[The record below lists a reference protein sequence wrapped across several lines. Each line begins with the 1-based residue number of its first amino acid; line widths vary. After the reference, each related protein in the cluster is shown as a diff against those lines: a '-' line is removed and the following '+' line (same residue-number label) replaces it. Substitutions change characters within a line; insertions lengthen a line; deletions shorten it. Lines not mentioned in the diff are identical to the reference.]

1 MSSIYLSRIP
11 DYCKTI
17 MDLINQRGF
26 EAYVVGGAVRDM
38 VMGFE
43 PQDFDIATS
52 ANPKEVV
59 EILNCEGISNSDD
72 YSRHGTI
79 IACID
84 SNQVEITSYRIDGK
98 YSDVRRP
105 DEVLFSRNIE
115 DDCSRRDFT
124 MNSLYLDSNGI
135 IVDHFGGVEDISNK
149 IIRCVGDSRLRFEE
163 DALRILRGLR
173 FEARLG
179 FSIDPETKAGMLQ
192 NLMGLTKIS
201 KERIAEEFTKI
212 ITGKF
217 ASKVI
222 RENVDILAIVLP
234 ELKDAEGF
242 DQKTKYHDSDC
253 LEHTLRT
260 IDNIPLNEFGKREVE
275 LSYAALFHDICK
287 PQVFTVDSEGVGH
300 MKGHPRRSAEL
311 FASWAKEHKLSKKM
325 TSNIETLIRYHD
337 TFNDTDQ
344 VAISRMMAEIPNIL
358 FDKLEILQEA
368 DILAHANY
376 GLDRLQ
382 KLRNQQEIR
391 QNIISKNICVSIKQL
406 AISGDDMIKLGYSGK
421 QIREKLEFALEAVI
435 TGKANN
441 SKEELLSILTRESLN

>member
-1 MSSIYLSRIP
+1 
-11 DYCKTI
+11 
-17 MDLINQRGF
+17 
-26 EAYVVGGAVRDM
+26 
-38 VMGFE
+38 
-43 PQDFDIATS
+43 
-52 ANPKEVV
+52 
-59 EILNCEGISNSDD
+59 
-72 YSRHGTI
+72 
-79 IACID
+79 
-84 SNQVEITSYRIDGK
+84 
-98 YSDVRRP
+98 
-105 DEVLFSRNIE
+105 
-115 DDCSRRDFT
+115 
-124 MNSLYLDSNGI
+124 
-135 IVDHFGGVEDISNK
+135 
-149 IIRCVGDSRLRFEE
+149 
-163 DALRILRGLR
+163 
-173 FEARLG
+173 
-179 FSIDPETKAGMLQ
+179 
-192 NLMGLTKIS
+192 
-201 KERIAEEFTKI
+201 
-212 ITGKF
+212 
-217 ASKVI
+217 
-222 RENVDILAIVLP
+222 
-234 ELKDAEGF
+234 
-242 DQKTKYHDSDC
+242 
-253 LEHTLRT
+253 
-260 IDNIPLNEFGKREVE
+260 VE

-325 TSNIETLIRYHD
+325 TSSIETLIRYHD